1 MNGLQKLLR
10 NMPLEVKISFLPD
23 FSAQK
28 FWKGLRIISVDD
40 IKYLVIKALQI
51 VKTINDNLAKPF

>member
-1 MNGLQKLLR
+1 MNGLQELVR
-10 NMPLEVKISFLPD
+10 NTPLEIKISFLPD

-28 FWKGLRIISVDD
+28 FWKGIRIISVDD
-40 IKYLVIKALQI
+40 MKYLVIKALQI